1 MEGTNFKDGDIL
13 VSDSRNII
21 SILKGD
27 YNNGRFRDYA
37 CIDSEGININPS
49 GVWDGITDWR
59 LATVKEKEMLNTAIH
74 IRKQKSERDL
84 EAIIEL
90 QKLIQ

>member
-1 MEGTNFKDGDIL
+1 MKCNKFKDRDIL
-13 VSDSRNII
+13 VSDSNNII

-27 YNNGRFRDYA
+27 YNNGEFRDYA
-37 CIDSEGININPS
+37 CVDSEGFNISPS

-59 LATVKEKEMLNTAIH
+59 LATDKEKAKLNTAIEN
-74 IRKQKSERDL
+74 RKKKAERDL
-84 EAIIEL
+84 ATIIEL

>member
-1 MEGTNFKDGDIL
+1 MKCNKFKDRDIL
-13 VSDSRNII
+13 VSDSHNII

-27 YNNGRFRDYA
+27 YKNGEFRDYA
-37 CIDSEGININPS
+37 CIDSGGISISPS

-59 LATVKEKEMLNTAIH
+59 LATDKEKAKLNTAIEN
-74 IRKQKSERDL
+74 RKKKAERDL
-84 EAIIEL
+84 AAIIEL

>member
-1 MEGTNFKDGDIL
+1 MKCNKFKDRDIL
-13 VSDSRNII
+13 VSDSKNII

-27 YNNGRFRDYA
+27 YNNGKFRDYA
-37 CIDSEGININPS
+37 CIDSEGINVNPS

-59 LATVKEKEMLNTAIH
+59 LATVKEKAKLNTAIEH
-74 IRKQKSERDL
+74 RKKKAERDL
-84 EAIIEL
+84 AEIIEL